1 MPTSSN
7 VHEVAQSRRR
17 RNPAWSTSTMT
28 PSPFPHARALLTSA
42 PEGRTDFIE
51 ADLRQPPAI
60 LAEAARTLEFGR
72 RSPSCSISILHL
84 IQDTDDPYQLVRQL
98 VSALAPDSYVLISHA
113 ASDIGNGQGWSAWPA
128 A

>member
-7 VHEVAQSRRR
+7 VHEVAQSVAPESRVVYV
-17 RNPAWSTSTMT
+17 NHDPVVLS
-28 PSPFPHARALLTSA
+28 HARALLTSA

-72 RSPSCSISILHL
+72 RSPSC
-84 IQDTDDPYQLVRQL
+84 
-98 VSALAPDSYVLISHA
+98 
-113 ASDIGNGQGWSAWPA
+113 
-128 A
+128 